1 MIKGIYPGTFDPVT
15 NGHFDIVERASKM
28 FEEVTICVYS
38 GSMKSIDSVIR
49 PYSGTSHLS
58 SSLCVYVWVQR
69 AVGGAP
75 PLAS

>member
-38 GSMKSIDSVIR
+38 GSMK
-49 PYSGTSHLS
+49 LS
-58 SSLCVYVWVQR
+58 LILKVSSN
-69 AVGGAP
+69 
-75 PLAS
+75 S